1 MFSVPFL
8 FSAHRKRRFS
18 LQNYSKWIFLSNL
31 IWRLWHL
38 EWIWCYGCLLVA
50 HKKAREVVKNL
61 SEFTTLVAVARPSWN
76 RRPGWA
82 SWRILVNAAS
92 NDGWSVDLN
101 CFCDCFVCCYCCG
114 DVKCW
119 DRTVEADLK
128 CRQWSSRLQERLSAC
143 DRHHDSAEFAA
154 DCDRTPFAI
163 DSFLLAHLA
172 RHK

>member
-1 MFSVPFL
+1 MFSVL
-8 FSAHRKRRFS
+8 FFFS
-18 LQNYSKWIFLSNL
+18 GLSKKKIFVAEFFKMDLTFMAFRVNL
-31 IWRLWHL
+31 VLWL
-38 EWIWCYGCLLVA
+38 FACRAQKSEGSC
-50 HKKAREVVKNL
+50 KKL

-101 CFCDCFVCCYCCG
+101 CFCDYFVCCYCCG

-119 DRTVEADLK
+119 GRTVEADLK
-128 CRQWSSRLQERLSAC
+128 CRRWSSRRQERLSAC
-143 DRHHDSAEFAA
+143 DRRHDSAEFVA
-154 DCDRTPFAI
+154 DCDRTPCAI